1 MLTDHLYRL
10 KKEDVPKAVETL
22 KDAFQDDPLWAVVF
36 PQNPKREKAL
46 TGFFSCPVLY
56 GLKYGKVFAISP
68 ALAGVAAWVPGK
80 YAKMTMPRMLLCG
93 ALPHGAKMSGEPVKT
108 LSVIGEQL
116 EREKKKVLKNKPY
129 VYLSIIGIAQ
139 RDQGKGYGTKLL
151 NAIKEE
157 CIRDGVSLYLET
169 ETEENVRF
177 YEKHGFRVLQQLILD
192 KVNLPLWQMEFAPP
206 G

>member
-22 KDAFQDDPLWAVVF
+22 KDAFKNDPLWAVVF

-93 ALPHGAKMSGEPVKT
+93 ALPQGAKMSGEPVKT
-108 LSVIGEQL
+108 LSVIGKQL

-129 VYLSIIGIAQ
+129 VYLSIIGIGSTLLLCIQ
-139 RDQGKGYGTKLL
+139 LNIIIEKL
-151 NAIKEE
+151 ADIT
-157 CIRDGVSLYLET
+157 GVA
-169 ETEENVRF
+169 
-177 YEKHGFRVLQQLILD
+177 K
-192 KVNLPLWQMEFAPP
+192 LPLIGGVALIFISVVLTTIAGLIPSKMAARKDPVIALRTE
-206 G
+206 